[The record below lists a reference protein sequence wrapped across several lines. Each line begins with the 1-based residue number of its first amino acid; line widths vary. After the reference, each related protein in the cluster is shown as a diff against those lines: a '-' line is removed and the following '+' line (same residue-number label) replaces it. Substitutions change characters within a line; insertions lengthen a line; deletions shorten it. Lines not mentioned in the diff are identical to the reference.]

1 MDDRLLHL
9 RDPHVLPLTTLIE
22 KMRARNINVPHIDP
36 RDGGIKAQVL
46 IFLETPGP
54 KAVNGF
60 VSRDND
66 DPTARNFKNTCEGV
80 GLCRELTALW
90 NVVPQCLSIP
100 TKSMNPKHV
109 DIRNAIDDTRRFIA
123 EFGGLRAIVFCGGSA
138 KYSRTQLKLDHD
150 GQFSTYHT
158 GNRAYHRYRHHIRET
173 FRAVAKLTQKS
184 T

>member
-9 RDPHVLPLTTLIE
+9 RDSHVLPLTILIE
-22 KMRARNINVPHIDP
+22 KMRDRGKVPHIDP

-66 DPTARNFKNTCEGV
+66 DPTARNFKNICEEV
-80 GLCRELTALW
+80 GLCREVTALW
-90 NVVPQCLSIP
+90 NVVPQCLSTP
-100 TKSMNPKHV
+100 TKSVNPKRA
-109 DIRNAIDDTRRFIA
+109 DIRAAIDDTRRFIA
-123 EFGGLRAIVFCGGSA
+123 EFKGLRAIVFCGGSA
-138 KYSRTQLKLDHD
+138 KYSRAQLNLDHN

-158 GNRAYHRYRHHIRET
+158 GDRAYHRYYHQIRET
-173 FRAVAKLTQKS
+173 FTAVTELTQKS
-184 T
+184 S